1 MFKSFRSFKLIL
13 RAMLVLLLSACA
25 NLQLPVVNGQLTP
38 AAEQGL
44 AIIGLT
50 AQSFNNDTA
59 SANLT
64 LQGPSG
70 NINLYTRLVTDFIR
84 APGDTP
90 NATGRLFVV
99 PLLPGQYR
107 VVAADGQ
114 WRRDSMNLMNMY
126 QYVTVPLNLP
136 FQVKAGEVVYLGD
149 VHLNMNYDSSVN
161 LSNDHARDF
170 FDLQARHGVSNFNNI
185 AIQPLN
191 RGLSQ

>member
-1 MFKSFRSFKLIL
+1 MFRSFKLIL
-13 RAMLVLLLSACA
+13 SAMLVLLLSACA

-38 AAEQGL
+38 AAGQGL
-44 AIIGLT
+44 AIVGLT

-59 SANLT
+59 SANLV

-70 NINLYTRLVTDFIR
+70 NISLYTRLVTDFIR

-90 NATGRLFVV
+90 NATGKLFVV

-114 WRRDSMNLMNMY
+114 WRQDSANLMMNMY

-161 LSNDHARDF
+161 LSNDRARDF
-170 FDLQARHGVSNFNNI
+170 FDLQARHGVSNFSNI